1 MAAFRRLTR
10 EVSAKKP
17 EKNMRETLTLRCAVL
32 GAIGLVAGSACAQ
45 QAPADAQ
52 PAKAVIAMEEPRPGD
67 RWVYELR
74 DEITGEITATR
85 ENVVTEVTPTTISI
99 RFKKRGANNNEEGF
113 TVYDR
118 SWNVVEARP
127 WRYSPHD
134 GSGIQSPLEVG
145 KTWPVR
151 TNNINSSNGNVW
163 KRSGTSKVIGRENIT
178 TKAGTFDTFKIETS
192 FTGTNINNPTLKN
205 EVTSLTWYAPA
216 IDHWVKRTFVLRANK
231 HLQTNDVIELIEYGR
246 KQ

>member
-1 MAAFRRLTR
+1 M
-10 EVSAKKP
+10 
-17 EKNMRETLTLRCAVL
+17 LRCAAFL
-32 GAIGLVAGSACAQ
+32 ATCLVATSASAQ
-45 QAPADAQ
+45 QAPAEAQ
-52 PAKAVIAMEEPRPGD
+52 PAKAVVPMEEPRPGD
-67 RWVYELR
+67 RWTYEIR
-74 DEITGEITATR
+74 DEITGKITATR

-99 RFKKRGANNNEEGF
+99 RFKRLDANNNEEGF

-118 SWNVVEARP
+118 SWNVVESRP

-151 TNNINSSNGNVW
+151 TNNINSANGNVW
-163 KRSGTSKVIGRENIT
+163 KRSGNSKVIGQESIT
-178 TKAGTFDTFKIETS
+178 TRAGTFDTFKIETT
-192 FTGTNINNPTLKN
+192 FTGTNVKNPIFKN
-205 EVTSLTWYAPA
+205 EVTALTWYAPA
-216 IDHWVKRTFVLRANK
+216 IDHWVRRTFVLRADK